1 MRRRA
6 RPPRR
11 CRMGVVALGILGASA
26 ACGGP
31 GDDMERIAGRRYY
44 FGSWTGYQ
52 PPVKPR
58 DPMEYEVAEGRPAF
72 SVFVFDGDG
81 RVQWFEKWLA
91 SAVPADPEVLA
102 GRELEPGRR
111 FFAPSSSDP
120 SMPGEEIS
128 LEGTRPLSVYFRATV
143 DVGGDP
149 ATVERVE
156 RERTIRHEYEYWEN
170 GAIREFRYEP
180 GTGPGG
186 VDRYDRD
193 GELVSAGP

>member
-1 MRRRA
+1 MKRRTRGA
-6 RPPRR
+6 RR
-11 CRMGVVALGILGASA
+11 CRMGVVALGILAASV

-31 GDDMERIAGRRYY
+31 GDDMERTAGRRYY

-52 PPVKPR
+52 PPVKPL
-58 DPMEYEVAEGRPAF
+58 DPIEYEVAEGRPAF
-72 SVFVFDGDG
+72 SVFVFDGED

-91 SAVPADPEVLA
+91 NAVPADPDVLA
-102 GRELEPGRR
+102 GRELKPGRR

-120 SMPGEEIS
+120 SVPGEEVP
-128 LEGTRPLSVYFRATV
+128 LEGTGKLTVYFRATV
-143 DVGGDP
+143 GADGAP

-156 RERTIRHEYEYWEN
+156 RERTIRHDYEYWEN
-170 GAIREFRYEP
+170 GALKEFRYEP

-193 GELVSAGP
+193 GELVSARP